1 MNAKVDPE
9 TCIGCGIC
17 IDECK
22 VAAILFAGNI
32 VEVIE
37 EDCTAC
43 GDCAKLCVMGAITVE
58 V

>member
-1 MNAKVDPE
+1 MAIKVNPE

-22 VAAILFAGNI
+22 PAAIFFSDDV

-37 EDCTAC
+37 EDCTNC
-43 GDCAKLCVMGAITVE
+43 GDCVQICVMGAITAR
-58 V
+58 

>member
-1 MNAKVDPE
+1 MTVKVNAE

-22 VAAILFAGNI
+22 PAAIFFAGDI

-37 EDCTAC
+37 EDCTDC
-43 GDCAKLCVMGAITVE
+43 GNCFAICVMGAITSD
-58 V
+58 